1 MKLTVQTL
9 SINVRHNLGALMA
22 AIRRSDSALTSIRSL
37 IVSAQDWGIRI
48 TASALFV
55 MALPLTASA
64 QVWTVSE
71 EAARDAI
78 TKQSEQVRLSE
89 AYLET
94 VQARFETAEISDIQV
109 AQTYRSAQ
117 DLLLSQNMTLQA
129 LRSERAQ
136 TENTRKQAILDQRID
151 TLRTQVL
158 IGLRE
163 LEPLRLERVK
173 SLAARNAEKSAV
185 DEAAAL
191 NLETEHDLSKLK
203 LQMAEYFANQAPPI
217 LEEVEVLRKD
227 GETLYLGTWRPKED
241 ELRERIALADAIIID
256 YDDKVAEHRRR
267 LDQWIE
273 IGIQQKEEYVEAEQA
288 YLEFFQTFDEE
299 SLWPVHLQWR
309 QFGSGLWQTIGAD
322 AANRTISVY
331 NNQKNFG
338 GAGGAVAYELAWTA
352 YDGYAWYNGETRN
365 PTWDVTFNGSESKAD
380 WWTAAVAGADKAK
393 NSIIAWPSAKK
404 VHKNKPLSKITKGT
418 LIALYRHV
426 KPSENVKI
434 EELRRLYKAGELSA
448 AFSENMVHGSTPTAL
463 FASPKRAVGSKA
475 FTDYWKSPSAISGS
489 VKRKLFSRSAY
500 IGYARS
506 LFLSA
511 LNKAVLSR
519 VEEQRLILLAD
530 VNSAYDNSK
539 WTVNRVIAERMFLNQ
554 ALEHKEMLIAER
566 EDLRRILAN
575 QRGDRFV
582 LEAKPNGILG
592 GRDDF
597 ELWLTFS
604 RPVIVGEVT
613 IHDKQI
619 ILDQTVSGGQASKV
633 WKGVFDLED
642 LSELSRVVVEAKD
655 DVSGKRL
662 ADPRRPPRWDADRG
676 RFERYTEKPDGH
688 HHLRLLPIEDGT
700 ATAIVFDTSGSMEND
715 GKIIA
720 AKRAM
725 RRLFSK
731 MDQGRPD
738 VFGVFTFDDCRVRV
752 AQPIDGSVQKAREA
766 IAETEPHGD
775 TPLAAAIRAAT
786 DSLLNETSKSK
797 LSLMVVSDGEDTC
810 GGQWQLE
817 LDRAS
822 RLLSEA
828 NLEIIR

>member
-1 MKLTVQTL
+1 M
-9 SINVRHNLGALMA
+9 SA
-22 AIRRSDSALTSIRSL
+22 AIWPNGAGSSIQQFIAAAEDRAVKL
-37 IVSAQDWGIRI
+37 AVSV
-48 TASALFV
+48 LFV
-55 MALPLTASA
+55 MSFQLSA
-64 QVWTVSE
+64 EAQAWSVSE
-71 EAARDAI
+71 ESARDALA
-78 TKQSEQVRLSE
+78 KQSEQVRLSE

-94 VQARFETAEISDIQV
+94 VQARFETADATDIHA
-109 AQTYRSAQ
+109 AQTYRVAQ
-117 DLLLSQNMTLQA
+117 DQLLSQNMTLNA
-129 LRSERAQ
+129 LRLEREQ
-136 TENTRKQAILDQRID
+136 TENTTKQAVLDKRIAA
-151 TLRTQVL
+151 LRTQVL
-158 IGLRE
+158 KELDE
-163 LEPLRLERVK
+163 LEPLRLARVE
-173 SLAARNAEKSAV
+173 SLVVRNAAKSAV
-185 DEAAAL
+185 DQAAVL

-203 LQMAEYFANQAPPI
+203 LQMAEYFSTQAPPV

-241 ELRERIALADAIIID
+241 ELRERIALADAVIID

-273 IGIQQKEEYVEAEQA
+273 IGIQKKDEHAEAEQE
-288 YLEFFQTFDEE
+288 YQEFFQSFDEE
-299 SLWPVHLQWR
+299 SRWPVHLQWR

-322 AANRTISVY
+322 ASNRTFSVF

-352 YDGYAWYNGETRN
+352 YDGYAWYNGKTRN
-365 PTWDVTFNGSESKAD
+365 PSWDVTFNGSETKAD
-380 WWTAAVAGADKAK
+380 WWTAASAGADKATD
-393 NSIIAWPSAKK
+393 SILAAPSAKK
-404 VHKNKPLSKITKGT
+404 IHNNKPLSKVTKGT
-418 LIALYRHV
+418 LLALYRHV

-448 AFSENMVHGSTPTAL
+448 AFSENMVHGSSPTAL

-500 IGYARS
+500 KGYARS
-506 LFLSA
+506 LVLSA

-519 VEEQRLILLAD
+519 IEEQRLILLAD

-554 ALEHKEMLIAER
+554 AVEHKEMLIAER
-566 EDLRRILAN
+566 EDLRRLLAA
-575 QRGDRFV
+575 QKGDRFV
-582 LEAKPNGILG
+582 LEPKPNGVLG
-592 GRDDF
+592 GRDKF

-604 RPVIVGEVT
+604 RPVIVSEVT

-619 ILDQTVSGGQASKV
+619 ALDPSVSGGQASKV

-642 LSELSRVVVEAKD
+642 LAELSRVVVEAKD

-676 RFERYTEKPDGH
+676 RFERYTEKPDRH
-688 HHLRLLPIEDGT
+688 HRLRLLPIEDGT
-700 ATAIVFDTSGSMEND
+700 ATAIVFDTSGSMDDD

-720 AKRAM
+720 AKRVM
-725 RRLFSK
+725 RRLLPK
-731 MDQGRPD
+731 MDQGRRD
-738 VFGVFTFDDCRVRV
+738 VFGVFTFDNCLVRV

-766 IAETEPHGD
+766 IAETEPRGN
-775 TPLAAAIRAAT
+775 TPLAAAIRTAT

-797 LSLMVVSDGEDTC
+797 LSLMIVSDGEDSC
-810 GGQWQLE
+810 SGQWQLE
-817 LDRAS
+817 LHRAN